1 MTKPLLT
8 ATNHMLS
15 FEKLSPEQF
24 ERLCLWLVNDEGY
37 QRAEHYGQS
46 GNDQGRDVVA
56 FKRTDDGEQRW
67 YFQCKRYKELGAQPL
82 KDEVDKIHRLPVAER
97 PHGIHFVTNATLSA
111 LSRTTVEQYCRTRGY
126 ACRFW
131 AHTELDERV
140 KNYPRIVRE
149 FFGGK
154 PALSRVVRLAL
165 LAIVLLMVATLWFYR
180 RTPPVAPMTIHVN
193 DQQGDPAVGAI
204 VEIDALP
211 GQQFTTEPDGTVVIK
226 NIPRQRGDLIK
237 IKVRKGNAK
246 AERNL
251 TFPNANSDVITLP

>member
-1 MTKPLLT
+1 MNHPTLT
-8 ATNHMLS
+8 ATNHTLP

-37 QRAEHYGQS
+37 SRAEHYGQS

-56 FKRTDDGEQRW
+56 FLLTDSGAERW
-67 YFQCKRYKELGAQPL
+67 YFQCKRYKELGAQLL

-97 PHGIHFVTNATLSA
+97 PHGIHFVTNANLSA
-111 LSRTTVEQYCRTRGY
+111 LSRTTVEQHCRTRGY

-140 KNYPRIVRE
+140 KNYPRIVAE

-154 PALSRVVRLAL
+154 PSRSLVIPLAVLAVVL
-165 LAIVLLMVATLWFYR
+165 LAMVTLWFYSQR
-180 RTPPVAPMTIHVN
+180 KSVDPMVIPVIDP
-193 DQQGDPAVGAI
+193 QGQHAIGAT

-211 GQQFTTEPDGTVVIK
+211 GGFTTDSTGAVSIK
-226 NIPRQRGDLIK
+226 NIPRKLGDPIK
-237 IKVRKGNAK
+237 IKVRWRDSTADVT
-246 AERNL
+246 L
-251 TFPNANSDVITLP
+251 PFPNPNGEIIRLQ